1 VCDRKKKRQERNGLQ
16 GREPQPIQQ
25 NERRTAASSAQASK
39 QQMPSFAATAP
50 EGGADR
56 AAASSVAS
64 IDSSDCGSVSS
75 HTTVRTSHVLVVT
88 PTPPKK
94 TMTNAPESPPRTVE
108 DLFRLMLQRDG
119 ERDEQQR
126 QRDEQQRLRDRQMD
140 GLVRQVNALSQQVQ
154 ALAGTV
160 RGLEQR
166 DSPAQEPDN
175 QVEQNHTQGILDDAT
190 NPEGPP
196 GHVDVDPEEASAISS
211 TGASRGSSSQGWS
224 SQGSASRG
232 GAWQGS
238 DGDPAS

>member
-1 VCDRKKKRQERNGLQ
+1 
-16 GREPQPIQQ
+16 
-25 NERRTAASSAQASK
+25 
-39 QQMPSFAATAP
+39 MPSFAATAP
-50 EGGADR
+50 EGGAEGG
-56 AAASSVAS
+56 AASPVAS
-64 IDSSDCGSVSS
+64 IVSSDCGSVSS

-126 QRDEQQRLRDRQMD
+126 QRDEQQRLRDEQRDRQTD

-154 ALAGTV
+154 TLAGTV

-175 QVEQNHTQGILDDAT
+175 QVEQNHTQGIGEILDDAT